1 MLIYARNFE
10 NAAKEALKR
19 TTHWVVYY
27 FYKFKVFVS
36 CTRTCHDPVGHTGI
50 QIISPVPIAPQNM
63 QNMKDWVQ
71 TFWCCGASGG
81 KSWNSPVVPRLERNS
96 ARSTAQL
103 RTVWPRGAAK
113 KKKKDRRRGKW
124 DIRVRFP
131 SSDEESNKPFL
142 DDETRC
148 DDGHSIFGTRDSLS
162 PRKIFPALEEV
173 FASTAKL
180 CSVDFS

>member
-1 MLIYARNFE
+1 MWSLRCGSRRCDCI
-10 NAAKEALKR
+10 LP
-19 TTHWVVYY
+19 
-27 FYKFKVFVS
+27 VFF
-36 CTRTCHDPVGHTGI
+36 RRWGHTGI
-50 QIISPVPIAPQNM
+50 QMLSPVPISTIEHTEGLDANISVLRCLRWQKFELSRRTSIREKFRQVNRS
-63 QNMKDWVQ
+63 
-71 TFWCCGASGG
+71 ASNCLT
-81 KSWNSPVVPRLERNS
+81 S
-96 ARSTAQL
+96 RSS
-103 RTVWPRGAAK
+103 K

-173 FASTAKL
+173 FASTVQL